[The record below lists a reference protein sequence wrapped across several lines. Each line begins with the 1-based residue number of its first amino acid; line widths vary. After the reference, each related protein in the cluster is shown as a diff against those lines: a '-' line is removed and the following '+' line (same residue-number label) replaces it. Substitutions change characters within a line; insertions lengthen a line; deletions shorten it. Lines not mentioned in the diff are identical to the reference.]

1 MNSFTAFCPA
11 GIIDPKKYFSG
22 IISKKGATL
31 LDRMFRVL
39 GFFTLAIGLM
49 AFAGDL
55 TEMALLFFLQTA
67 FFVVL
72 GYMKFTEKTY
82 LLLFWGYMILTFTGF
97 SYWTIF
103 QMGLP
108 L

>member
-1 MNSFTAFCPA
+1 M
-11 GIIDPKKYFSG
+11 
-22 IISKKGATL
+22 
-31 LDRMFRVL
+31 DRMFRVL

-82 LLLFWGYMILTFTGF
+82 ILLFWGYMILTFTGF
-97 SYWTIF
+97 SYWTVF
-103 QMGLP
+103 KMGLP

>member
-1 MNSFTAFCPA
+1 MNSFTVFCPT
-11 GIIDPKKYFSG
+11 GIINSNKIYSDTYW
-22 IISKKGATL
+22 KGEPL

-67 FFVVL
+67 FFVIL

-82 LLLFWGYMILTFTGF
+82 ILLFWGYMILTFTGF

>member
-11 GIIDPKKYFSG
+11 VIIDPKKYFSG
-22 IISKKGATL
+22 TISKKGATL

-82 LLLFWGYMILTFTGF
+82 ILLFWGYMILTFTGF
-97 SYWTIF
+97 SYWTVF
-103 QMGLP
+103 KMGLP

>member
-1 MNSFTAFCPA
+1 MRYILEGDSLGPHV
-11 GIIDPKKYFSG
+11 SG
-22 IISKKGATL
+22 I
-31 LDRMFRVL
+31 R
-39 GFFTLAIGLM
+39 FFTLAIGLM
-49 AFAGDL
+49 AFAGGL

-67 FFVVL
+67 FFVIL

-82 LLLFWGYMILTFTGF
+82 VLLFWAYMILTFTGF

>member
-1 MNSFTAFCPA
+1 
-11 GIIDPKKYFSG
+11 
-22 IISKKGATL
+22 

-82 LLLFWGYMILTFTGF
+82 ILLFWGYMILTFTGF
-97 SYWTIF
+97 SYWTVF

>member
-1 MNSFTAFCPA
+1 MNSFTVFYAA
-11 GIIDPKKYFSG
+11 VIMM
-22 IISKKGATL
+22 SKKLKPDSYWKGDSL

-67 FFVVL
+67 FFVIL

-82 LLLFWGYMILTFTGF
+82 ILLFWGYMILTFTGF
-97 SYWTIF
+97 SYWTVF

>member
-1 MNSFTAFCPA
+1 M
-11 GIIDPKKYFSG
+11 
-22 IISKKGATL
+22 
-31 LDRMFRVL
+31 DRMFRVL
-39 GFFTLAIGLM
+39 GFFTLVIGLM
-49 AFAGDL
+49 AFAGGL

-72 GYMKFTEKTY
+72 GYM
-82 LLLFWGYMILTFTGF
+82 IVTFTGF
-97 SYWTIF
+97 SYWTVF